1 MKNLFAI
8 ALLALPFAAA
18 HADEA
23 DASQFVHSATQQSAF
38 MQQATSQTNVMGA
51 GQASPSMGLTRE
63 EVRAAAI
70 AAQRAGTITR
80 GEKGGM
86 PGR

>member
-8 ALLALPFAAA
+8 ALLAVPFVAA

-23 DASQFVHSATQQSAF
+23 DASQYVHSATQQSAPT
-38 MQQATSQTNVMGA
+38 QQVTTQASVLGA
-51 GQASPSMGLTRE
+51 GRASPAMGLTRE
-63 EVRAAAI
+63 EVRAGAI

-86 PGR
+86 PGM

>member
-8 ALLALPFAAA
+8 ALIAVPFVAV

-23 DASQFVHSATQQSAF
+23 DASQYVHSATQQSA
-38 MQQATSQTNVMGA
+38 ATQHATAQTVVLGA
-51 GQASPSMGLTRE
+51 SRASPVVGLTRE

-86 PGR
+86 PGM